1 MIPNKPV
8 KLEETTTQ
16 LVAAITVSGR
26 KPLKP
31 LGEVQLPYKQKKRYF
46 HVKLLWGKKLYI

>member
-26 KPLKP
+26 KPLKL